1 MPGGKRI
8 GAGRK
13 AVKIDLGELEKL
25 CSLQCTD
32 EELAAWFKVAPRT
45 IERRRKQAGFL
56 DAMNRGRAKGRISVR
71 RTLFGQA
78 AKGSTAASI
87 FLAKNLLGYRDVQRN
102 EHSGPDGGPIPVAG
116 AIDLSRLSSEEIEQL
131 GRLMDQAEAP
141 GGKR

>member
-56 DAMNRGRAKGRISVR
+56 DAMNRGRAKGRIFGAPHAVWASGKGKHGGLHLPGQEPVGLPG
-71 RTLFGQA
+71 RTTQ
-78 AKGSTAASI
+78 
-87 FLAKNLLGYRDVQRN
+87 
-102 EHSGPDGGPIPVAG
+102 
-116 AIDLSRLSSEEIEQL
+116 
-131 GRLMDQAEAP
+131 
-141 GGKR
+141 